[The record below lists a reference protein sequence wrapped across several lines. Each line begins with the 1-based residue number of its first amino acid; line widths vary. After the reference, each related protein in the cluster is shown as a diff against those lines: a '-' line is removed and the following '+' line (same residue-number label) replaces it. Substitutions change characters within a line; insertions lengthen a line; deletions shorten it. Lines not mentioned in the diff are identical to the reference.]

1 MNNLKQCIS
10 DFFAIRKHRIY
21 TIILTIVILLSII
34 ALIFIGISRKRYDY
48 PIIKEKM
55 VSATIQYL
63 NKNKEKK
70 PDDENPST
78 IIEANNLISEGFLKD
93 FSKLS
98 KDTNCQ
104 GQINVIYN
112 NGTLR
117 YEPIL
122 NCDNYETKILKD
134 VILNKEK
141 IINKDSDGLYFIN
154 NTYVFKGDYVNN
166 YVTFAN
172 QLWRLFKITDD
183 EKLYLVL
190 ADTVNKKNSAVIFDD
205 RYNEEAQG
213 NEGKSDLE
221 TSRMYETLMNAYNN
235 DFDSYKA
242 YLQWYDVCK
251 NPRSEND
258 TNLTGAIECFTTISM
273 PISLMAVYDYLNA
286 SRDNLCMEL
295 YTTYPGC
302 KNYNYLSKTTENWWL
317 INGTNENS
325 YKVYYVDKNGSIN
338 LSYAN
343 LKKNLRYVIAL
354 PGSVEYKQGKGTK
367 DDPYEINTYNIIS
380 KK

>member
-1 MNNLKQCIS
+1 MNNLKQKIS
-10 DFFAIRKHRIY
+10 DFFAIRKHRTY
-21 TIILTIVILLSII
+21 GIILAIVILISII
-34 ALIFIGISRKRYDY
+34 ALIFLSISLKRYDY

-55 VSATIQYL
+55 VTATKQYL
-63 NKNKEKK
+63 NKNSANK
-70 PDDENPST
+70 PNENNPST
-78 IIEANNLISEGFLKD
+78 TIEATTLINDGYLKD

-134 VILNKEK
+134 VILNKEN
-141 IINKDSDGLYFIN
+141 IVTKDTDGLYFVN

-166 YVTFAN
+166 YVNFAN

-213 NEGKSDLE
+213 NKGRSELDS
-221 TSRMYETLMNAYNN
+221 SRMKDTLMNAYNN
-235 DFDSYKA
+235 DFSDYKA
-242 YLQWYDVCK
+242 YLQWHDVCK
-251 NPRSEND
+251 NPRSEDD
-258 TNLTGAIECFTTISM
+258 TNLTGAIECFTTTSM
-273 PISLMAVYDYLNA
+273 PVSLMAVYDYLNA

-302 KNYNYLSKTTENWWL
+302 KNYNYLSKATENWWL

-354 PGSVEYKQGKGTK
+354 PGSVEYKKGNGTK
-367 DDPYEINTYNIIS
+367 NDPYEINTYDIKI